1 MTVSDLKQKM
11 DLLRPDSV
19 LHVENGKIFVRV
31 HHGAKILQSSPDGTD
46 LGHGIGS
53 QWICIEVPDEEN

>member
-31 HHGAKILQSSPDGTD
+31 HHGAQILQSSLEEAD
-46 LGHGIGS
+46 LGRGVGS